1 MADGG
6 WTGEQLREVVYCAA
20 QQHNGITNDSEGQNL
35 MSEMGKVMF
44 PQYRWDRLRG
54 GSTGPQL
61 TWLEERGLLC
71 NRGGVHTLQNALSP
85 EGLKKLL
92 YNDEQH
98 NADDFKNSNLTL
110 FLKFEDFMSR
120 ASAEPKADKTGMP
133 TTDNTLSAS
142 VKKRYREN
150 SHIIPQWLL
159 KALGFKDPGT
169 FALMILEAMEVNRAR
184 IDRDLIT
191 ELRSGHYVYV
201 LLCESKEVPPTV
213 AALHGKEL
221 NLTPLQREAFSLVEE
236 LEAYWKHYVNSL

>member
-1 MADGG
+1 
-6 WTGEQLREVVYCAA
+6 
-20 QQHNGITNDSEGQNL
+20 
-35 MSEMGKVMF
+35 
-44 PQYRWDRLRG
+44 
-54 GSTGPQL
+54 
-61 TWLEERGLLC
+61 
-71 NRGGVHTLQNALSP
+71 
-85 EGLKKLL
+85 
-92 YNDEQH
+92 
-98 NADDFKNSNLTL
+98 
-110 FLKFEDFMSR
+110 
-120 ASAEPKADKTGMP
+120 
-133 TTDNTLSAS
+133 
-142 VKKRYREN
+142 
-150 SHIIPQWLL
+150 L